1 MNKKMLVA
9 VAMSAVLVA
18 ALGVAMVS
26 AQGGDSLT
34 FNTSWVFQN
43 LGASTANVQ
52 VQVYSKD
59 GSGSPVATDSFTV
72 TKAKS
77 FYAPTYSV
85 IPANFNGGIIA
96 SSDQPLA
103 SIANQVAQNNTTG
116 RTSYATYMGATANSV
131 AATMYAPVLM
141 KGYFGYETEMS
152 VQNTSTGDNAIT
164 IYFYDLTGAEVVAAR
179 QTATIKGGQSMRF
192 AQNANANLAAG
203 YIGAAKIVGAAPLA
217 VVVNEFVGTTGGMY
231 NQFYSYEGFASG
243 SQKLVLPAVF
253 INGYG
258 SFNASASVQNL
269 GASPANVTWY
279 FYDSGVTSGYVYS
292 FTETIATSK
301 SVYFPNASYASTLV
315 NASAVDAG
323 WVGSITFDSDQPLVA
338 VVNELSGAYSA
349 ASYTGLAAGTGLGA
363 TDLFFPL
370 AYVNAY
376 GFANSSFAV
385 ADVSGTGGVVNMTVS
400 YIADKEQCA
409 GCGDATFT
417 YDFTTSNSQYQ
428 PTHLAGNA
436 ALSGGVYIGSIK
448 IHVNTAGKKID
459 GIMNETVAVSGD
471 GFTSFDAFK

>member
-1 MNKKMLVA
+1 
-9 VAMSAVLVA
+9 
-18 ALGVAMVS
+18 
-26 AQGGDSLT
+26 
-34 FNTSWVFQN
+34 
-43 LGASTANVQ
+43 
-52 VQVYSKD
+52 
-59 GSGSPVATDSFTV
+59 
-72 TKAKS
+72 
-77 FYAPTYSV
+77 
-85 IPANFNGGIIA
+85 
-96 SSDQPLA
+96 
-103 SIANQVAQNNTTG
+103 
-116 RTSYATYMGATANSV
+116 
-131 AATMYAPVLM
+131 
-141 KGYFGYETEMS
+141 
-152 VQNTSTGDNAIT
+152 
-164 IYFYDLTGAEVVAAR
+164 
-179 QTATIKGGQSMRF
+179 MRF

-203 YIGAAKIVGAAPLA
+203 FIGAAKIVGAAPLA

-243 SQKLVLPAVF
+243 SKKLVLPAVF

-292 FTETIATSK
+292 FTETITTSK

-363 TDLFFPL
+363 TDVYFPL
-370 AYVNAY
+370 AFVNAY

-385 ADVSGTGGVVNMTVS
+385 ADVSGTGGAVNVTVS